1 MGSIVGIDERMALI
15 LGAGFL
21 SCLLFLTLAIVLSH
35 SAGPR
40 LRLNRRLRNLGL
52 STSQRETV
60 SNRTMNP
67 RQKRIQQKLQDLE
80 NRKKK
85 KGAKNDI
92 QSAMLKAGLESNVRA
107 YLFGSVLVS
116 VISMGVVYILAM
128 PWYVILASGLFTAYF
143 LPKWVLLILFNKR
156 QKRFTANFPDALDI
170 IIRGVR
176 SGLPVAECL
185 NIVSRE
191 IPDPVGDEF
200 SRLVE
205 GQKIGL
211 TVPELLQRGL
221 ERMPTKEYKFFAV
234 VIQIQQETG
243 GNLADTLENLSTV
256 LRERK
261 QMRDKAVA
269 LASEATASAAIIGSL
284 PILVGG
290 ALAFLSWEYMEVLFT
305 TDTGHLLIGGGLG
318 WMALGILVMRNMIN
332 FKT

>member
-1 MGSIVGIDERMALI
+1 M
-15 LGAGFL
+15 
-21 SCLLFLTLAIVLSH
+21 
-35 SAGPR
+35 
-40 LRLNRRLRNLGL
+40 
-52 STSQRETV
+52 
-60 SNRTMNP
+60 
-67 RQKRIQQKLQDLE
+67 
-80 NRKKK
+80 
-85 KGAKNDI
+85 
-92 QSAMLKAGLESNVRA
+92 
-107 YLFGSVLVS
+107 
-116 VISMGVVYILAM
+116 
-128 PWYVILASGLFTAYF
+128 
-143 LPKWVLLILFNKR
+143 
-156 QKRFTANFPDALDI
+156 
-170 IIRGVR
+170 RGVR

-200 SRLVE
+200 SRMVE

-211 TVPELLQRGL
+211 TVPELLLRGL

-269 LASEATASAAIIGSL
+269 LASEATASASIIGAL

-290 ALAFLSWEYMEVLFT
+290 ALALLSWEYMEVLFT
-305 TDTGHLLIGGGLG
+305 TDTGQLLIGGGLA